1 MNVLL
6 LLAAVFSTET
16 VRDPFWPVGFEGERH
31 AISAEPRFPPA
42 GPVAPAEEEKKKVE
56 EPPSA
61 PAALSAAEQEDAR
74 WNAALRTLRFGGLV
88 KLGKESAVMVNGKVR
103 SVGEYVRADHDGRRF
118 IWRVAEGGADRKLR
132 LTRVKS
138 VGLEEIEGKNK

>member
-31 AISAEPRFPPA
+31 VISAEPRLPPA
-42 GPVAPAEEEKKKVE
+42 EPVAPAEEEKMKVE

-61 PAALSAAEQEDAR
+61 PVALELDDAR

-88 KLGKESAVMVNGKVR
+88 RLGKESAVMVNGKVR
-103 SVGEYVRADHDGRRF
+103 SVGEYVRADHNGRRF

-138 VGLEEIEGKNK
+138 VDLEEIEGKNK